1 MGTGRTIN
9 GEKTGIFMQVRL
21 DSTRLPQKALLPL
34 KGYTVIEHAMAGL
47 KRVQADVYALVTDRK
62 SASTLSKY
70 AESWGFEVFSGP
82 EEDVLL
88 RYALAAERYSVSTIL
103 RATGDNPLVSSVLAQ
118 RILDLHL
125 EEKADYS
132 GFLGMPL
139 GTGVEVINT
148 GALKEARLEAEDP
161 YEREHVSPF
170 IYRRE
175 DRYRVLRPVVPEP
188 YIFWD
193 ARVTLD
199 TVEDYDIIKMIYR
212 DLYDGHPIETDTVVQ
227 WLREHQ
233 HEKAAE
239 TVPT

>member
-1 MGTGRTIN
+1 MGIRREITKER
-9 GEKTGIFMQVRL
+9 TGIFLQVRL

-34 KGYTVIEHAMAGL
+34 ERYSVVEHAMAGL
-47 KRVQADVYALVTDRK
+47 RRVKADVYALVTDRK

-70 AESWGFEVFSGP
+70 AKSQGFDVFPGP

-88 RYALAAERYSVSTIL
+88 RYDLAAKHYGVSTVV
-103 RATGDNPLVSSVLAQ
+103 RATGDNPLVSPDLAE
-118 RILDLHL
+118 RILDLHI
-125 EEKADYS
+125 EEQADYS

-139 GTGVEVINT
+139 GIGVEVINAKT
-148 GALKEARLEAEDP
+148 LHEARFEAEDS

-175 DRYRVLRPVVPEP
+175 DRYRVLRPVVPER
-188 YIFWD
+188 YILWD

-199 TVEDYDIIKMIYR
+199 TVEDYDFIKKIYK
-212 DLYDGHPIETDTVVQ
+212 DLYCGHPIEADEVVR
-227 WLREHQ
+227 WLKEHQ
-233 HEKAAE
+233 YEKAAE